1 MKMTDARQMRMEQAN
16 MKVKNRYTDDEWNR
30 LMWATSHMEVDR
42 ILKEVYARR
51 CAEGYPKEGF
61 DRLSEV
67 ENLKK

>member
-1 MKMTDARQMRMEQAN
+1 MTDARQMRMEQAN

-30 LMWATSHMEVDR
+30 LMWAKSHMEVDR